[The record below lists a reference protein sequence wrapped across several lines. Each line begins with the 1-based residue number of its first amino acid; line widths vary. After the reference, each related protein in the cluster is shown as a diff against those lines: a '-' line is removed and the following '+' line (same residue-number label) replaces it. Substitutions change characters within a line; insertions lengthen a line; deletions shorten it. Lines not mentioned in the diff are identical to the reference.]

1 MACAGW
7 VVWVGAEGLAAGLA
21 VADGTTG
28 CADWVT
34 EKQRVPQVGLL
45 QKQVVGLMEQKA
57 WLPEKEPG

>member
-1 MACAGW
+1 MELQA
-7 VVWVGAEGLAAGLA
+7 VLIGLP
-21 VADGTTG
+21 
-28 CADWVT
+28 